1 MKSSKILLLSL
12 VLVVTNNA
20 FAITIS
26 YADQSIAVPTGQ
38 EGLPLYGPIASP
50 IINAAPSKAMPIGV
64 GSVASGGDMISVQ
77 VGLGQFSGPVDI
89 YFAYYAPSIDPQNI
103 YILTSNYTFIPLS
116 VLDPLHEGLTPWKI
130 NISSGINESLASAL
144 GNIPISSLPPG
155 TYTAYLL
162 VAPAGRLDSY
172 YLWSTAVY
180 VADNVLPITVNGS
193 LCSADSY
200 PNKPCVSVT
209 VCTPGTSTCQTVS
222 DILLDTGSSG
232 LRIFKQALNVI
243 LPQVAGGSGSLA
255 ECIQF
260 GDGSSEWGP
269 VLMAGVIL
277 GNEPATQVPIQ
288 VIDSTFGSLPR
299 ACRNSDLTPADGGFN
314 GILGV
319 GLFIQDCGSE
329 CANTAG
335 NGMYY
340 TCSGS
345 QCSGT
350 AAALSSQVQNPVAL
364 LPKDNNG
371 VILQLP
377 SVPPGG
383 VASVNGNL
391 VLGIGTQSNNTPSAV
406 QTYPADELGEFVTI
420 FDDIPYGG
428 SFLDTGSNG
437 LFFPST
443 SASFLPQCLDPNSD
457 WFCPTTTV
465 SLSATNMGTSS
476 LPNGVVSF
484 QIGNFVSLISSP
496 GNVFVEIGGNSPDGF
511 DWGLPFHF
519 GRDIFVGFEGS
530 SSSLGNGPYWAY

>member
-12 VLVVTNNA
+12 VLVVISNA
-20 FAITIS
+20 FAIPLS
-26 YADQSIAVPTGQ
+26 YADQSITVPTGQ
-38 EGLPLYGPIASP
+38 ESFPLYGPIASP
-50 IINAAPSKAMPIGV
+50 IISTDPSKAMPIGV
-64 GSVASGGDMISVQ
+64 GSVASGGDMVSVQ
-77 VGLGQFSGPVDI
+77 VGIGQFSGPVDI

-130 NISSGINESLASAL
+130 NVSSGINESLASAL
-144 GNIPISSLPPG
+144 GNIPVSSLPPG

-162 VAPAGRLDSY
+162 VTPAGRLDSY

-209 VCTPGTSTCQTVS
+209 VCTPGTSTCQAIS

-232 LRIFKQALNVI
+232 LRIFKQALNVF

-255 ECIQF
+255 ECMQF

-299 ACRNSDLTPADGGFN
+299 ACRNADLTSADGGFN

-329 CANTAG
+329 CANTTG

-345 QCSGT
+345 QCSRT
-350 AAALSSQVQNPVAL
+350 AVALSSQVQNPVAL

-371 VILQLP
+371 VIVQLP

-383 VASVNGNL
+383 VTSVSGSL
-391 VLGIGTQSNNTPSAV
+391 VLGIGTQSNNIPFGV
-406 QTYPADELGEFVTI
+406 QTYPVDQLGEFI
-420 FDDIPYGG
+420 ANFNGIPYG
-428 SFLDTGSNG
+428 SFIDTGSNG
-437 LFFPST
+437 LFFPSP
-443 SASFLPQCLDPNSD
+443 SASVLLQCRAPNSD
-457 WFCPTTTV
+457 WFCPTTTI
-465 SLSATNMGTSS
+465 SLSAINMGASGS
-476 LPNGVVSF
+476 PNGAVSF
-484 QIGNFVSLISSP
+484 QIGNYASLISSS
-496 GNVFVEIGGNSPDGF
+496 GNVFSDIGGEQTGEF

>member
-12 VLVVTNNA
+12 VLVVISNA

-26 YADQSIAVPTGQ
+26 YADQSLAVPTGQ
-38 EGLPLYGPIASP
+38 ESFPARGPVALP
-50 IINAAPSKAMPIGV
+50 IISTDPSQAMPIGL
-64 GSVASGGDMISVQ
+64 GSAASGGDKLSVQ
-77 VGLGQFSGPVDI
+77 VGLAPFSGPVDI
-89 YFAYYAPSIDPQNI
+89 YFGFFAPAIDPQNI
-103 YILTSNYTFIPLS
+103 YILTMNDTFIPLS
-116 VLDPLHEGLTPWKI
+116 VSPSPWKI
-130 NISSGINESLASAL
+130 NASGGVSLASSL
-144 GNIPISSLPPG
+144 GNISVSSLPPG
-155 TYTAYLL
+155 RYTFYLL
-162 VAPAGRLDSY
+162 VTPASSLDSY
-172 YLWSTAVY
+172 YLWTTAIDI
-180 VADNVLPITVNGS
+180 ADNVLPISVNGS

-232 LRIFKQALNVI
+232 LRIFKQALNVF
-243 LPQVAGGSGSLA
+243 LPQIAVGSGTLA
-255 ECIQF
+255 ECLQF

-277 GNEPATQVPIQ
+277 GNEPSIQVPIQ

-299 ACRNSDLTPADGGFN
+299 ACRNADLTPADGGYN

-319 GLFIQDCGSE
+319 GLFIQDCGSA
-329 CANTAG
+329 CVNTAG

-350 AAALSSQVQNPVAL
+350 AVAVSSQVQNPVAL

-371 VILQLP
+371 VIVQLP

-383 VASVNGNL
+383 VTSINGSL

-406 QTYPADELGEFVTI
+406 QTYPADELGEFITI
-420 FDDIPYGG
+420 FDGIPYGS
-428 SFLDTGSNG
+428 SFIDTGSNG

-443 SASFLPQCLDPNSD
+443 SVSLLPQCPAPNSG
-457 WFCPTTTV
+457 WFCPNTTV
-465 SLSATNMGTSS
+465 SLSANNIEASGSLSS
-476 LPNGVVSF
+476 AVSF
-484 QIGNFVSLISSP
+484 MIGDFARLMSSP
-496 GNVFVEIGGNSPDGF
+496 NNVFVEIGGNSTEGF

-530 SSSLGNGPYWAY
+530 NSSLGNGPYWAY

>member
-1 MKSSKILLLSL
+1 
-12 VLVVTNNA
+12 
-20 FAITIS
+20 
-26 YADQSIAVPTGQ
+26 
-38 EGLPLYGPIASP
+38 
-50 IINAAPSKAMPIGV
+50 MPIGV
-64 GSVASGGDMISVQ
+64 GSVASGGDTISVQ

-89 YFAYYAPSIDPQNI
+89 YFAYYAPSVDPQNI
-103 YILTSNYTFIPLS
+103 IILTSNYTFIPLS

-130 NISSGINESLASAL
+130 NASSGVNESLASAL

-162 VAPAGRLDSY
+162 VTPAGSLDSY

-180 VADNVLPITVNGS
+180 LADNVLPITVNGS
-193 LCSADSY
+193 LCSGNSF

-209 VCTPGTSTCQTVS
+209 VCTPGTATCQTVD

-232 LRIFKQALNVI
+232 LRIFKQALNI
-243 LPQVAGGSGSLA
+243 FLPQVAGGSGSLA

-288 VIDSTFGSLPR
+288 IVDSTFGSLPR
-299 ACRNSDLTPADGGFN
+299 ACRNADLTPADAGFN

-319 GLFIQDCGSE
+319 GLFIQDCGSA
-329 CANTAG
+329 CANIAR

-345 QCSGT
+345 ICSGT
-350 AAALSSQVQNPVAL
+350 TVALSSQVQNPVAL

-371 VILQLP
+371 VIVQLP

-383 VASVNGNL
+383 VTSVNGSL

-406 QTYPADELGEFVTI
+406 QTYPVNQLGEFITI
-420 FDDIPYGG
+420 LNGISYG
-428 SFLDTGSNG
+428 SFIDTGSNG
-437 LFFPST
+437 LFFPSP
-443 SASFLPQCLDPNSD
+443 SASLLPQCRASNSA
-457 WFCPTTTV
+457 WFCPTTTI
-465 SLSATNMGTSS
+465 SLSAINMEASGSPS
-476 LPNGVVSF
+476 GAVSF
-484 QIGNFVSLISSP
+484 QIGNFISLISSSD
-496 GNVFVEIGGNSPDGF
+496 NVFAEIGGNSAGGF

-519 GRDIFVGFEGS
+519 GRNIFVGFEGS
-530 SSSLGNGPYWAY
+530 SSSLGDGPYWAY